1 MIIKIHITLVIFLL
15 YNFFFGKIESLFI
28 VYMFI
33 VMHEISH
40 MIIALL
46 LNIDI
51 EEIEVMPVGMCAR
64 YKGNITLLKEL
75 LVSMAGPISSL
86 IFAFLYDNKIYFDI
100 NIGIILFNMIPIYP
114 LDGGRILRC
123 ILKIVCGKKVG
134 KKISTYLTNILVF
147 LLILIGIFIAAYYK
161 NFFFLI
167 MSLFIMKITKEEIK
181 KDKIMSVINYLQIDE

>member
-1 MIIKIHITLVIFLL
+1 MIIKIHITLIIFLF
-15 YNFFFGKIESLFI
+15 YNLFFGKIESLFI

-40 MIIALL
+40 MIMALL
-46 LNIDI
+46 LKIDI
-51 EEIEVMPVGMCAR
+51 EEIELMPVGICAK

-75 LVSMAGPISSL
+75 LVSMAGPIASL
-86 IFAFLYDNKIYFDI
+86 IFAFLYDNRIYFDI

-147 LLILIGIFIAAYYK
+147 LLFLVSIFIAAYYK

-167 MSLFIMKITKEEIK
+167 MSLYIIKISKEEIK

>member
-147 LLILIGIFIAAYYK
+147 LLFLISIFIAAYYK